1 MMQLKMRDKEIIC
14 WRTKTAKFYLEIGL
28 LRKDDLIRYLN
39 SQENQNDYVENL
51 IAISIF
57 KIIL

>member
-14 WRTKTAKFYLEIGL
+14 WRTKIAKFYQEIGL

-39 SQENQNDYVENL
+39 SQENQNDYVGNF
-51 IAISIF
+51 IAIYIF
-57 KIIL
+57 KMIL

>member
-39 SQENQNDYVENL
+39 SHENQNDDFGNF
-51 IAISIF
+51 IAMSILKLF
-57 KIIL
+57 F